1 MMDIDY
7 DVLVVGG
14 GINGVAAA
22 RDAAGRGARVM
33 LVEKDDLANHTSSAS
48 SKLIHGG
55 LRYLEYFE
63 FRLVAEA
70 LAERERLISSAPHLI
85 RPLQFVVPYDR
96 QSRPAWMIRLGL
108 FLYDRIGGR
117 RRLPGSARVK
127 LGGIGLGAGLQ
138 SRFGFGF
145 SYWDCF
151 GDDSRLVV
159 ANAMDARERGAI
171 VLTRTRLVS
180 ARRAGAFWT
189 ASLEDCRTGEPRTV
203 TARTLVNAT
212 GCWAGMFL
220 SDVLGMSRSVPLR
233 LVRGSHIVTRRLS
246 PAEHAFV
253 LQNADGRIVFVIP
266 YLGNLTLIGT
276 TDVVS
281 DGEPDQ
287 VHVDPSEVSYLCDIS
302 NQFMAEKITP
312 EDVIWSFAGLRP
324 LYEDEDK
331 SPSAMSRDYVLDLDG
346 DSGSAPVLSVFG
358 GKITTH
364 RALAENALDQ
374 LGPYL
379 PRMGPAWT
387 GTSTL
392 PGGDIANGDL
402 PAFTREL
409 ARQADFLPQATV
421 ERWARSYGTR
431 ALEILGDARSLAA
444 LGEDFGAGL
453 TEVEVDYLVAKEW
466 ALTADDIL
474 WRRSKLGLFVSGD
487 AHNRLSKYLDR
498 AMPISTI
505 ARASIAVSRA

>member
-1 MMDIDY
+1 MSVNY
-7 DVLVVGG
+7 DLLVTGG
-14 GINGVAAA
+14 GINGVATA
-22 RDAAGRGARVM
+22 RDAAGRGLRVL
-33 LVEKDDLANHTSSAS
+33 LVEKDDLASHTSSAS

-70 LAERERLISSAPHLI
+70 LAERDRLISSAPHLI
-85 RPLQFVVPYDR
+85 RPLQFVVPYGH

-117 RRLPGSARVK
+117 SRLPGSSRVR
-127 LGGIGLGAGLQ
+127 LGGTGLGAGLQ
-138 SRFGFGF
+138 SRFRFGF

-159 ANAMDARERGAI
+159 ANAMDARERGAA

-180 ARRAGAFWT
+180 ASRADAFWT
-189 ASLEDCRTGEPRTV
+189 ASLEDCRTGETRTV

-212 GCWAGMFL
+212 GCWAGTFL
-220 SDVLGMSRSVPLR
+220 SDVLGMARSVPLR

-281 DGEPDQ
+281 EGGPDE

-302 NQFMAEKITP
+302 NQFMAKKISP

-324 LYEDEDK
+324 LYEDEEK

-346 DSGSAPVLSVFG
+346 DSSIAPVLSVFG

-364 RALAENALDQ
+364 RALAENVVNQ
-374 LGPYL
+374 LGPYVA
-379 PRMGPAWT
+379 RKGRAWT

-392 PGGDIANGDL
+392 PGGDIEKGDL
-402 PAFTREL
+402 SAFTREL
-409 ARQADFLPQATV
+409 ARRADFLPAATV
-421 ERWARSYGTR
+421 QRWTRSYGTR
-431 ALEILGDARSLAA
+431 AYEILGDARSLAE

-453 TEVEVDYLVAKEW
+453 TEAEVDYLVRKEW
-466 ALTADDIL
+466 AVTADDIL
-474 WRRSKLGLFVSGD
+474 RRRSKLGLFVSAD
-487 AHNRLSKYLDR
+487 DYSRLSRYLDR
-498 AMPISTI
+498 AMAISTI
-505 ARASIAVSRA
+505 AQSSIAETRA